1 MLEWLSSCLPC
12 NEILYFEESNHC
24 AAVGSIAEVL
34 RQVTWKKVYTNQHT
48 WHGPVAVKFEAM
60 MLGVRLVT
68 LFSEGVVF
76 GKANGDSSRASDQLT
91 GMGGDSVYDTLLGC
105 IFIISLLFCE
115 DILQF
120 RLLKTWLGN

>member
-1 MLEWLSSCLPC
+1 MLEWLSSRLPC
-12 NEILYFEESNHC
+12 NEILYFEESDHC

-34 RQVTWKKVYTNQHT
+34 RQVTWKKLYTNQHT
-48 WHGPVAVKFEAM
+48 WHGPVAEKFEAM

-68 LFSEGVVF
+68 IFSEGVVAR
-76 GKANGDSSRASDQLT
+76 KANGDSSRASDQLT
-91 GMGGDSVYDTLLGC
+91 GMGSDSVYDTLLGC

-120 RLLKTWLGN
+120 CLLKTWLGN